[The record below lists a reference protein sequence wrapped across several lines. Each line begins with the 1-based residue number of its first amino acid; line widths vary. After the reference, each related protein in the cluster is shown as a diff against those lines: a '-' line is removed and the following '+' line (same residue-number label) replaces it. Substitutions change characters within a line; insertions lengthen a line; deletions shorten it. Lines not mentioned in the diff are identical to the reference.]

1 MWIWCLV
8 MHMYYAPI
16 SAAPPRHRPRVISL
30 VHDPFECFPPPT
42 RTRARRTNVHL
53 HMLADAGHW
62 VHVDDLDG
70 MLRLMG
76 PTFAPPEPE
85 QRREA
90 PQ

>member
-1 MWIWCLV
+1 M
-8 MHMYYAPI
+8 
-16 SAAPPRHRPRVISL
+16 RV
-30 VHDPFECFPPPT
+30 
-42 RTRARRTNVHL
+42 RTHNRTNVHL
-53 HMLADAGHW
+53 HTLPEAGHW